1 MVLGFQKGAE
11 PGRKAVESSRNG
23 AEHDFET
30 CYVHLLTFPGGMPR
44 FSETDF
50 DELSFGTYV
59 ELRYYPRLMSN
70 FTTPENGCM
79 RSVFFSG
86 VNW

>member
-23 AEHDFET
+23 AEHDFGT

-59 ELRYYPRLMSN
+59 ELRYYPDSCQTSQPQKMAVCEAFS
-70 FTTPENGCM
+70 FPE
-79 RSVFFSG
+79 
-86 VNW
+86 